1 MGSMS
6 DDIEAVK
13 ATTQEWMK
21 TAGETGDVDRM
32 LAAIELE
39 DTVKGLQSAAVVAEQ
54 FPLPLVAE
62 WFRLLPNTTA
72 F

>member
-32 LAAIELE
+32 IAAIELE
-39 DTVKGLQSAAVVAEQ
+39 DTVKGLQSAD
-54 FPLPLVAE
+54 P
-62 WFRLLPNTTA
+62 TA
-72 F
+72 SPMPCSPAPANGCRIPAS